1 MANHLPLLV
10 FPEKRIVPPEP
21 GRGFPQS
28 KPHLPGRAAQSIR
41 IGAQMRELQRSFVE
55 YRVGIAGALAGLEP
69 EAVLVIEIVGT
80 VNDFKQAVEAADLEW
95 LGEWDLSDIEPDDE
109 FYELD
114 THGNFAAKPL
124 KGRLFLSMGS
134 EAGLQGMLA
143 LWRQWTEGRPL
154 PYGRAKWAE
163 VFSQLRN
170 IRRWS
175 IEETLRETGMIEQW
189 RELLQAIIPGEEV
202 PFQIELFYRRN
213 ALKRQQNE
221 RAIHSLLAELG
232 GGTLGPF
239 IDLPEIAFHAVKAI
253 LPVESIRQLI
263 DEVDDPNSIV
273 DIQLFNFSGIMYFR
287 PTGQTL
293 AVSEE
298 DEGTPAELDAG
309 EADELPVLALL
320 DGAPLQRHNFLRNRI
335 LLDDIFDLDR
345 LYQPGQRRHG
355 TSMASL
361 IVHGDLASLNS
372 RPLVSKLY
380 CVPVMQPDQG
390 SAAKD
395 EHMPN
400 DVFFED
406 RIHVAV
412 RRMFEGTN
420 DVPPQAPTVKI
431 INISIGDPAR
441 PFIHT
446 PSPWARLLDWLSW
459 KYRVI
464 FIVSAGNYP
473 ESIEIG
479 LSHVAFSALSKD
491 KRVQATLKSVAAS
504 LSSRRLLSPA
514 ESLNAITVGALHTDE
529 AGEYLDYPPRIDLMP
544 HDQMFS
550 PAMRVGHGFRRSVKP
565 EVLFAGGRQLYQKP
579 LMNGTTVYSADKTK
593 LSPGQRVAWDSPTEG
608 HLNNTVFTR
617 GTSNATAIAS
627 RNAGRIHEMLASL
640 RDEEQ
645 QHIPDSLE
653 AVIIKT
659 LLIHGARQPET
670 AKDQLVKALKN
681 ESNSRQ
687 FKEVVARYI
696 GYGAPDVDRV
706 LTCTDQRATILGFG
720 EIAENEVHEYEFPL
734 PPALSAQKLWRRL
747 IVTLAWL
754 SPINPDHRDLREAK
768 LEMEPGGSTWDNIP
782 LKLKRQ
788 DSDHNQVLRGTV
800 QHEVL
805 DGKNLIAAYQDGETL
820 RLRVVCKKDATARLD
835 EMIPYGL
842 AVTLEVKEDVQIPI
856 YQQVRAR
863 IRPQVVVGAAQR

>member
-1 MANHLPLLV
+1 MADHLPLLV
-10 FPEKRIVPPEP
+10 FPEKRIVPPDP

-28 KPHLPGRAAQSIR
+28 KPHLPPRATQSIR
-41 IGAQMRELQRSFVE
+41 IGQQMGELQRSFVE
-55 YRVGIAGALAGLEP
+55 YRAGIAGALAGLEP
-69 EAVLVIEIVGT
+69 EAVLVIEIAGA
-80 VNDFKQAVEAADLEW
+80 VNDFKQAVEAANLEW
-95 LGEWDLSDIEPDDE
+95 LGEWELSDIEPDDE

-114 THGNFAAKPL
+114 THGNRTAKPL

-154 PYGRAKWAE
+154 PYGRTKWAE

-170 IRRWS
+170 IRRWN

-189 RELLQAIIPGEEV
+189 RELLQAIVPGEEV

-213 ALKRQQNE
+213 APKRQQNE
-221 RAIHSLLAELG
+221 WAVNALLADLG
-232 GGTLGPF
+232 GRTLGPF
-239 IDLPEIAFHAVKAI
+239 IDLPEIAFHAVKAT
-253 LPVESIRQLI
+253 LPVESIRRLI
-263 DEVDDPNSIV
+263 EEVDDKNGII

-309 EADELPVLALL
+309 EAEESPVLALL
-320 DGAPLQRHNFLRNRI
+320 DGAPLQQHDFLRNRI
-335 LLDDIFDLDR
+335 LLDDIFDLEP

-361 IVHGDLASLNS
+361 IIHGDLASLDS
-372 RPLVSKLY
+372 QPLASKLY

-395 EHMPN
+395 EHMPD

-406 RIHVAV
+406 RIHIAV
-412 RRMFEGTN
+412 RRMFERTG

-431 INISIGDPAR
+431 INLSIGDPAR

-464 FIVSAGNYP
+464 FIVSAGNFP

-479 LSHVAFSALSKD
+479 LSYIAFSALSKEQQ
-491 KRVQATLKSVAAS
+491 VQATLKSVAAS

-514 ESLNAITVGALHTDE
+514 ESLNAITVGALHADE
-529 AGEYLDYPPRIDLMP
+529 AGGYPDHPPRIDLMP
-544 HDQMFS
+544 HDEMFS

-579 LMNGTTVYSADKTK
+579 LMNGTTVYAADKTK

-640 RDEEQ
+640 REEEQ
-645 QHIPDSLE
+645 ENIPDSLI
-653 AVIIKT
+653 AVLIKT

-687 FKEVVARYI
+687 FKEVIARYI
-696 GYGAPDVDRV
+696 GYGAPDIDRV

-747 IVTLAWL
+747 IVTLTWL

-768 LEMEPGGSTWDNIP
+768 LEMEPGGSNWDNIP

-788 DSDHNQVLRGTV
+788 DGDHNQVLRGTV

-805 DGKNLIAAYQDGETL
+805 DGSNLIAAYQDGETL

-863 IRPQVVVGAAQR
+863 IRPQVIVGAVQR

>member
-1 MANHLPLLV
+1 MSEYL
-10 FPEKRIVPPEP
+10 
-21 GRGFPQS
+21 
-28 KPHLPGRAAQSIR
+28 KP
-41 IGAQMRELQRSFVE
+41 
-55 YRVGIAGALAGLEP
+55 
-69 EAVLVIEIVGT
+69 
-80 VNDFKQAVEAADLEW
+80 
-95 LGEWDLSDIEPDDE
+95 
-109 FYELD
+109 
-114 THGNFAAKPL
+114 
-124 KGRLFLSMGS
+124 
-134 EAGLQGMLA
+134 
-143 LWRQWTEGRPL
+143 
-154 PYGRAKWAE
+154 
-163 VFSQLRN
+163 
-170 IRRWS
+170 
-175 IEETLRETGMIEQW
+175 
-189 RELLQAIIPGEEV
+189 
-202 PFQIELFYRRN
+202 
-213 ALKRQQNE
+213 
-221 RAIHSLLAELG
+221 
-232 GGTLGPF
+232 
-239 IDLPEIAFHAVKAI
+239 
-253 LPVESIRQLI
+253 
-263 DEVDDPNSIV
+263 
-273 DIQLFNFSGIMYFR
+273 
-287 PTGQTL
+287 
-293 AVSEE
+293 
-298 DEGTPAELDAG
+298 
-309 EADELPVLALL
+309 
-320 DGAPLQRHNFLRNRI
+320 
-335 LLDDIFDLDR
+335 

-361 IVHGDLASLNS
+361 IIHGDLASLDS
-372 RPLVSKLY
+372 QPLASKLY

-395 EHMPN
+395 EHMPD

-406 RIHVAV
+406 RIHIAV
-412 RRMFEGTN
+412 RRMFERTG

-431 INISIGDPAR
+431 INLSIGDPAR

-464 FIVSAGNYP
+464 FIVSAGNFP

-479 LSHVAFSALSKD
+479 LSYIAFSALSKEQQ
-491 KRVQATLKSVAAS
+491 VQATLKSVAAS

-514 ESLNAITVGALHTDE
+514 ESLNAITVGALHADE
-529 AGEYLDYPPRIDLMP
+529 AGGYPDHPPRIDLMP
-544 HDQMFS
+544 HDEMFS

-579 LMNGTTVYSADKTK
+579 LMNGTTVYAADKTK

-640 RDEEQ
+640 REEEQ
-645 QHIPDSLE
+645 ENIPDSLI
-653 AVIIKT
+653 AVLIKT

-687 FKEVVARYI
+687 FKEVIARYI
-696 GYGAPDVDRV
+696 GYGAPDIDRV

-747 IVTLAWL
+747 IVTLTWL

-768 LEMEPGGSTWDNIP
+768 LEMEPGGSNWDNIP

-788 DSDHNQVLRGTV
+788 DGDHNQVLRGTV

-805 DGKNLIAAYQDGETL
+805 DGSNLIAAYQDGETL

-863 IRPQVVVGAAQR
+863 IRPQVIVGAVQR

>member
-1 MANHLPLLV
+1 
-10 FPEKRIVPPEP
+10 
-21 GRGFPQS
+21 
-28 KPHLPGRAAQSIR
+28 
-41 IGAQMRELQRSFVE
+41 
-55 YRVGIAGALAGLEP
+55 
-69 EAVLVIEIVGT
+69 
-80 VNDFKQAVEAADLEW
+80 
-95 LGEWDLSDIEPDDE
+95 
-109 FYELD
+109 
-114 THGNFAAKPL
+114 
-124 KGRLFLSMGS
+124 
-134 EAGLQGMLA
+134 
-143 LWRQWTEGRPL
+143 
-154 PYGRAKWAE
+154 
-163 VFSQLRN
+163 
-170 IRRWS
+170 
-175 IEETLRETGMIEQW
+175 
-189 RELLQAIIPGEEV
+189 
-202 PFQIELFYRRN
+202 
-213 ALKRQQNE
+213 
-221 RAIHSLLAELG
+221 
-232 GGTLGPF
+232 
-239 IDLPEIAFHAVKAI
+239 
-253 LPVESIRQLI
+253 
-263 DEVDDPNSIV
+263 
-273 DIQLFNFSGIMYFR
+273 
-287 PTGQTL
+287 
-293 AVSEE
+293 
-298 DEGTPAELDAG
+298 
-309 EADELPVLALL
+309 
-320 DGAPLQRHNFLRNRI
+320 
-335 LLDDIFDLDR
+335 
-345 LYQPGQRRHG
+345 
-355 TSMASL
+355 MASL